1 MSHDEPDGDL
11 RTSAAIR
18 KAADGVVVVS
28 GGASDAAAGRSGA
41 NPFGRFVSTPDYGA
55 SMTVL
60 AEQQATEHIH
70 GICLKTGPPHRV
82 GVELEWLF
90 RDARGTARPGARGG
104 SAPAVGGV

>member
-18 KAADGVVVVS
+18 KAADGVVVAS
-28 GGASDAAAGRSGA
+28 GGASDAPAGRSGA
-41 NPFGRFVSTPDYGA
+41 NPLSRFVSTSDYGA

-82 GVELEWLF
+82 GVELEWLV
-90 RDARGTARPGARGG
+90 RDEIGRAH
-104 SAPAVGGV
+104 V